1 MNMKE
6 NMMKNQVTVC
16 TLMNKLIIILP
27 IFLLSMCS
35 DAPVTPPAHACSPR
49 LDGEPTFCPDPD
61 FPLPKPKPLIPKE
74 ELKGEIDIW
83 NPHHFIRMEQMFIRN
98 ARRNQIENTMTQPD
112 DAIDEALENM
122 EWLEEE

>member
-1 MNMKE
+1 MIRGIPTIKWF
-6 NMMKNQVTVC
+6 
-16 TLMNKLIIILP
+16 LLPIIITA
-27 IFLLSMCS
+27 CGT
-35 DAPVTPPAHACSPR
+35 APVTTPPAEACSPR
-49 LDGEPTFCPDPD
+49 LDGEPTFCPEPGDIPFD
-61 FPLPKPKPLIPKE
+61 PKPKPLIPRE
-74 ELKGEIDIW
+74 DMRGEIDIW

>member
-1 MNMKE
+1 MIRGIPTIKW
-6 NMMKNQVTVC
+6 C
-16 TLMNKLIIILP
+16 LLPIIITA
-27 IFLLSMCS
+27 CGT
-35 DAPVTPPAHACSPR
+35 APVTTPPAEACSPR
-49 LDGEPTFCPDPD
+49 LDGEPTFCPEPGDIPFD
-61 FPLPKPKPLIPKE
+61 PKPKPLIPRE

>member
-1 MNMKE
+1 M
-6 NMMKNQVTVC
+6 
-16 TLMNKLIIILP
+16 
-27 IFLLSMCS
+27 
-35 DAPVTPPAHACSPR
+35 R
-49 LDGEPTFCPDPD
+49 
-61 FPLPKPKPLIPKE
+61 
-74 ELKGEIDIW
+74 GEIDIW